1 MRKRQRLFFRI
12 GSWACIATAGVHLIG
27 HFAPPPTPE
36 SDAEATLQKLM
47 VSYRKDFGAG
57 FTRSTMDFVQGF
69 SLSFSL
75 FLLFA
80 GVLGL
85 LLAARAPQDPVLWRG
100 VRFAYAA
107 AMACLLGISVVYFFL
122 PPLLCVAVVFLAFF
136 IAALAGPEAGPP
148 AAELR

>member
-1 MRKRQRLFFRI
+1 MTKRQRLFFRI
-12 GSWACIATAGVHLIG
+12 GSWACLATAGVHLIG
-27 HFAPPPTPE
+27 HFATPPSPE
-36 SDAEATLQKLM
+36 SDAEATLRKLM

-100 VRFAYAA
+100 VRLTYAI
-107 AMACLLGISVVYFFL
+107 AMGCLLAISAVYFFL
-122 PPLLCVAVVFLAFF
+122 PPLFCVAVIFLAFL
-136 IAALAGPEAGPP
+136 IAALAGPEARP
-148 AAELR
+148 AAGEVR